1 MIRSKSKS
9 KKKINNYKKN
19 TNTKKINTKKINT
32 KKINT
37 KKINNIYYYLV
48 KSTYYNDKI
57 VNNAFKIRS
66 NWRLFNILHPQKKNP
81 DFLFTDSKY
90 LLDRKLWKYKP
101 TLQNK
106 FDAIHS
112 NLTSKDTLYTT
123 INKNINK
130 YPELEKYIINNI
142 NIDFN
147 DFITHDKINNK
158 INYKINY
165 NKLDD
170 YKHLF
175 SISMNKDS
183 KDSNNYKKWIFKPVG
198 GFRGKGIKLFVS
210 FNEFKS
216 ACKDILQYI
225 VKSRLNTQ
233 YDINKN
239 NIRYKGDKIDDT
251 LKLYNRWVLQ
261 EYIENTF
268 LYPNITSGKKIHIRP
283 YFLYYMLNNKA
294 NGYILDSCGVGISKE
309 EYKNSDF
316 KNPDIHDT
324 HGANNT
330 EGITFPEYFKNIM
343 TPTQIK
349 YIFSQLIELFG
360 ILKILCTTQCY
371 PEVKYCYEIFGAD
384 ILILPNLKL
393 KLMEVNTNIAII
405 PYSMYCKT
413 HLHDKL
419 FNGIMAVV
427 VDKIFKPSILDK
439 NKIDKNKNHFITV

>member
-1 MIRSKSKS
+1 
-9 KKKINNYKKN
+9 
-19 TNTKKINTKKINT
+19 
-32 KKINT
+32 
-37 KKINNIYYYLV
+37 
-48 KSTYYNDKI
+48 
-57 VNNAFKIRS
+57 
-66 NWRLFNILHPQKKNP
+66 
-81 DFLFTDSKY
+81 
-90 LLDRKLWKYKP
+90 
-101 TLQNK
+101 
-106 FDAIHS
+106 
-112 NLTSKDTLYTT
+112 
-123 INKNINK
+123 
-130 YPELEKYIINNI
+130 
-142 NIDFN
+142 
-147 DFITHDKINNK
+147 
-158 INYKINY
+158 
-165 NKLDD
+165 
-170 YKHLF
+170 
-175 SISMNKDS
+175 
-183 KDSNNYKKWIFKPVG
+183 
-198 GFRGKGIKLFVS
+198 
-210 FNEFKS
+210 
-216 ACKDILQYI
+216 
-225 VKSRLNTQ
+225 
-233 YDINKN
+233 
-239 NIRYKGDKIDDT
+239 
-251 LKLYNRWVLQ
+251 
-261 EYIENTF
+261 
-268 LYPNITSGKKIHIRP
+268 
-283 YFLYYMLNNKA
+283 MLNNKA